1 MIINPAPLRVCSIV
15 DLGTKHR
22 AERIRR
28 TTRCS
33 SLWSCV
39 LSWTSRFTD
48 PTLLPDGKKLST
60 AREAITCEI
69 WESPRL
75 APVGLSRYS

>member
-1 MIINPAPLRVCSIV
+1 MIIHPAPLRVCSIV

-22 AERIRR
+22 AAAGTNRSRH
-28 TTRCS
+28 

-60 AREAITCEI
+60 LREAITCEI
-69 WESPRL
+69 WESRCL
-75 APVGLSRYS
+75 APGWLIPL